1 MKKIFFLRL
10 SVNKILSRVF
20 CYNVYKYKFFFVEEI
35 KILLIWKEIFL
46 NMLMLLKFRFWNIIV
61 YLGLRLFYKDI
72 IME

>member
-1 MKKIFFLRL
+1 MKKIFFLKL

-20 CYNVYKYKFFFVEEI
+20 YYNVYWYKFFFVEEI
-35 KILLIWKEIFL
+35 KILLMWKEIFL